1 VGECFIAKRIQQ
13 SERPNIIEEEL
24 NRLFS
29 VEWLRKATKERGFVI
44 F

>member
-1 VGECFIAKRIQQ
+1 MRRGYRVAKRIQQ

-29 VEWLRKATKERGFVI
+29 AEWPDD
-44 F
+44 